1 MPVSC
6 LFFLIPE
13 VERRP
18 HPGAPDMILIEPDA
32 YVPRSALPKRE
43 LSRFLIDACERVGLA
58 GEVTVLVTTD
68 DRMRELNRTF
78 RRKNKP
84 TDVLSFP
91 AGAPVFEGQEV
102 PGGDLAISVDTA
114 RRQAESLGHALLLE
128 VEILVL
134 HGLLHL
140 SGMDHERDTGQMER
154 REAKLRR
161 EFGLPAGLIQRTA
174 KAAGSVVVLAAQKRD
189 VERPGSNSEKLHVAL
204 VRHASR
210 KKTTAAKAHA

>member
-1 MPVSC
+1 
-6 LFFLIPE
+6 
-13 VERRP
+13 
-18 HPGAPDMILIEPDA
+18 MILIEPDA

-43 LSRFLIDACERVGLA
+43 LSRFLMDACERVGLA

-68 DRMRELNRTF
+68 ERMQELNRTF

-91 AGAPVFEGQEV
+91 AGPAAFAGQEV
-102 PGGDLAISVDTA
+102 SGGDLAISVDTA
-114 RRQAESLGHALLLE
+114 RRQAESLGHALLVE

-140 SGMDHERDTGQMER
+140 AGMDHEQDTGQMGR

-161 EFGLPAGLIQRTA
+161 EFGLPAGLIQRSA
-174 KAAGSVVVLAAQKRD
+174 KAVGVPSSQKRD
-189 VERPGSNSEKLHVAL
+189 VGHPVS
-204 VRHASR
+204 VRRAVKR
-210 KKTTAAKAHA
+210 TAAAKAHAR